1 MRFFILKEFRG
12 GSVEEYLRNAFTSVL
27 RNLQTGLSQLEFL
40 ENFRTFQETDLSLPA
55 GTEVAIPNR
64 LDSGETPR
72 SRLIVRQSGGGAI
85 VDGDTE
91 WNSGFVYMKNT
102 GGTAATATII
112 FFR

>member
-27 RNLQTGLSQLEFL
+27 RNLQTGLSQLDFL
-40 ENFRTFQETDLSLPA
+40 ENFKSFEIRDFALPSGA
-55 GTEVAIPNR
+55 EVQTPNR
-64 LDSGETPR
+64 LGNGEIPR
-72 SRLIVRQSGGGAI
+72 TRLIVRQTGGGAI
-85 VDGDTE
+85 VDGDTA
-91 WNSGFVYMKNT
+91 WSSDFVYLKNT